1 MNHRDLD
8 TTEFKKL
15 FDENSFVLIDVR
27 TEDEFKLGHLKDAA
41 HIDFY
46 KDLPRRY
53 STGVSQPFDNKY
65 LNLSLSDSL

>member
-46 KDLPRRY
+46 KDDFECILCETLDLMKFITLR
-53 STGVSQPFDNKY
+53 VV
-65 LNLSLSDSL
+65 